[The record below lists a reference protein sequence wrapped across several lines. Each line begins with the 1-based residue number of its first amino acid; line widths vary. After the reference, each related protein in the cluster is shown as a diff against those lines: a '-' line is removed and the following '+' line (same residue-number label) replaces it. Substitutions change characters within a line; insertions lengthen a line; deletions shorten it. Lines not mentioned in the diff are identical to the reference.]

1 MSAAKQNGSRADFDW
16 AQIKRRMAD
25 VAAVLE
31 RSATPV
37 GEAKT
42 AILKARAKALARELQ
57 HQEHQIYEQLEVIE
71 FVLAY
76 ERYALE
82 VSYVR
87 EVHPLKEITALPG
100 TPAFVAGI
108 VNVRGQ
114 IVSVID
120 LKRLFELPDKGLTDL
135 NKVIILKNGRME
147 FGLLVDAVVG
157 VHRLPVRDIQPPLPT
172 ITGAR
177 AGYVQGVTGQ
187 RVSVLDA
194 RKILSDP
201 AIVVRADS

>member
-1 MSAAKQNGSRADFDW
+1 MSAAKENGPRTGFDW

-25 VAAVLE
+25 AAAVLE

-37 GEAKT
+37 GEEKI
-42 AILKARAKALARELQ
+42 AILKARAKALAREPQ
-57 HQEHQIYEQLEVIE
+57 HQDHEVYEQLEVIE
-71 FVLAY
+71 FALSY
-76 ERYALE
+76 ERYALDA
-82 VSYVR
+82 SYVR
-87 EVHPLKEITALPG
+87 EVHSLKEITALPG
-100 TPAFVAGI
+100 TPAFIAGI

-135 NKVIILKNGRME
+135 NKVIILKNSQME
-147 FGLLVDAVVG
+147 FGLLVDAIVG
-157 VHRLPVRDIQPPLPT
+157 VHRLLLRDIQPPLPT
-172 ITGAR
+172 LAGAR
-177 AGYVQGVTGQ
+177 AGYVQGVTAQ

-201 AIVVRADS
+201 AIVVRDS

>member
-1 MSAAKQNGSRADFDW
+1 MSPAKENGPRTVLDW
-16 AQIKRRMAD
+16 AQIKRRMAAA
-25 VAAVLE
+25 AAVLE
-31 RSATPV
+31 RSAKPV
-37 GEAKT
+37 GEEKA
-42 AILKARAKALARELQ
+42 AILKARAKILAREPQ
-57 HQEHQIYEQLEVIE
+57 HLDYQAHEQLEVIE
-71 FVLAY
+71 FVLSY
-76 ERYALE
+76 ERYALD

-100 TPAFVAGI
+100 TPAFIAGI

-114 IVSVID
+114 IVSVVN

-135 NKVIILKNGRME
+135 NKVIILKNGPME
-147 FGLLVDAVVG
+147 FGLLVDAMVG
-157 VHRLPVRDIQPPLPT
+157 VHRLPLRDIQPPLPT
-172 ITGAR
+172 FTGAR
-177 AGYVQGVTGQ
+177 AGYVQGVTAQ

>member
-1 MSAAKQNGSRADFDW
+1 MSAAKQNRSRADFDW

-25 VAAVLE
+25 SAAVLE

-42 AILKARAKALARELQ
+42 AILKARAKALAREPQ
-57 HQEHQIYEQLEVIE
+57 HQEHRIYEQLEVIE

>member
-1 MSAAKQNGSRADFDW
+1 MSAAKENGPRTGFDW

-25 VAAVLE
+25 AAAVLE

-37 GEAKT
+37 GEEKI
-42 AILKARAKALARELQ
+42 AILKARAKALAREPQ
-57 HQEHQIYEQLEVIE
+57 HQDHQVYEQLEVIE
-71 FVLAY
+71 FVLSY
-76 ERYALE
+76 ERYALDA
-82 VSYVR
+82 SYVR
-87 EVHPLKEITALPG
+87 EVHSLKEITALPG
-100 TPAFVAGI
+100 TPAFIAGI

-135 NKVIILKNGRME
+135 NKVIILDNGRME
-147 FGLLVDAVVG
+147 FGLLVDAIVG
-157 VHRLPVRDIQPPLPT
+157 VHRLLLRDIQPPLPT
-172 ITGAR
+172 LAGAR
-177 AGYVQGVTGQ
+177 AGYVQGVTAQ

-201 AIVVRADS
+201 AIVVRDS

>member
-1 MSAAKQNGSRADFDW
+1 MSAAKQNRSRADFDW
-16 AQIKRRMAD
+16 TQIKRRMAD

-42 AILKARAKALARELQ
+42 AILKARAKALAREPQ

>member
-1 MSAAKQNGSRADFDW
+1 MSAAKQNESRADFDW

>member
-1 MSAAKQNGSRADFDW
+1 MSGVHKNAPRAGFDW
-16 AQIKRRMAD
+16 AQVKRRMAD
-25 VAAVLE
+25 AAAVLE
-31 RSATPV
+31 RSVTPV
-37 GEAKT
+37 GEEKA
-42 AILKARAKALARELQ
+42 AILKARAKALAREPQ
-57 HQEHQIYEQLEVIE
+57 HQDHQVYEQLEVIE

-76 ERYALE
+76 ERYALD

-100 TPAFVAGI
+100 TPVFVAGI

-114 IVSVID
+114 IVSVIN

-135 NKVIILKNGRME
+135 NKVIILKDGQME
-147 FGLLVDAVVG
+147 FGLLVDAMVG
-157 VHRLPVRDIQPPLPT
+157 VHRLPLSEIQPPLPT

-201 AIVVRADS
+201 AILVRADP

>member
-1 MSAAKQNGSRADFDW
+1 MSAARENGRRTSFDW
-16 AQIKRRMAD
+16 SKIKRRMAD
-25 VAAVLE
+25 TAAVLE
-31 RSATPV
+31 RSASPT

-42 AILKARAKALARELQ
+42 AILKARAKALAREPQ
-57 HQEHQIYEQLEVIE
+57 HRDHRVYEQLEVIE

-120 LKRLFELPDKGLTDL
+120 LKRLFQLPEKGLTDL
-135 NKVIILKNGRME
+135 NKVIILKSGHME
-147 FGLLVDAVVG
+147 FGLLVDAIVG
-157 VHRLPVRDIQPPLPT
+157 VHRVPLRDVQPPLPT
-172 ITGAR
+172 MSGAR
-177 AGYVQGVTGQ
+177 SGYVQGVTAQ

-194 RKILSDP
+194 RKILADP
-201 AIVVRADS
+201 AIVVREDP

>member
-147 FGLLVDAVVG
+147 FGLLVDAMVG

>member
-1 MSAAKQNGSRADFDW
+1 MSEPRVSFDW
-16 AQIKRRMAD
+16 PKIKRRMAD
-25 VAAVLE
+25 AAAVLE
-31 RSATPV
+31 RSAAPV

-42 AILKARAKALARELQ
+42 AILEARAKALARELQ
-57 HQEHQIYEQLEVIE
+57 HQDRQLSGQLEVIE

-82 VSYVR
+82 VAHVR
-87 EVHPLKEITALPG
+87 EVHSLKEITPLPD

-120 LKRLFELPDKGLTDL
+120 LKRLFQLPDKGLTDL
-135 NKVIILKNGRME
+135 NKAIILKSGHME

-157 VHRLPVRDIQPPLPT
+157 VHRVPSSDIQAPLPALS
-172 ITGAR
+172 GAR
-177 AGYVQGVTGQ
+177 AGYVQGVTAQ

-194 RKILSDP
+194 QKILADP
-201 AIVVRADS
+201 AILVRADL

>member
-1 MSAAKQNGSRADFDW
+1 MSAAKQNRSRADFDW

>member
-1 MSAAKQNGSRADFDW
+1 MSAAKQSGLRADFDW

-25 VAAVLE
+25 SAAVLE

-42 AILKARAKALARELQ
+42 AILKARAKALAREPQ

-157 VHRLPVRDIQPPLPT
+157 VHRLPLRDIQPPLPT